1 MADVDIL
8 FPVSPKRGP
17 PRARKPRAP
26 APPPDA
32 ATLKAKELV
41 QKHKAAQA
49 DLPPVSE
56 SEEQPHEKP
65 KRARASAAAKPKPKG
80 KGKEKEVLTPRKA
93 VSSKK
98 DKRAAAATQL
108 AVLKDKQKAKHK
120 ARQQEK
126 GGGAE
131 GGEEK
136 KKRRPNRRM
145 RMHLASQKYE
155 QERFVFKPARIIRI
169 TRRSGHAAAKR
180 AGLPKDMTYTPAAL
194 AIYQTIVEERL
205 HRFFTLAAIVMDK
218 NGDYRTLTAEMFDH
232 VRALE
237 RHSRP
242 NASADEVTLN
252 WVKRDAERCAR
263 QGKKM
268 GGPEEAEEEEEGDAM
283 EVEGEEVAAADVE
296 ADESS
301 SSSESGES
309 DSE

>member
-17 PRARKPRAP
+17 PRVRKPRAP

-56 SEEQPHEKP
+56 SEDQPAQEKP
-65 KRARASAAAKPKPKG
+65 KRARAAAKPKPKG
-80 KGKEKEVLTPRKA
+80 KGKEKEAPRKKQGVVA
-93 VSSKK
+93 SKK

-108 AVLKDKQKAKHK
+108 AVIKDKQKAKHK
-120 ARQQEK
+120 ARKASAAAPAGE
-126 GGGAE
+126 
-131 GGEEK
+131 GEEK

-218 NGDYRTLTAEMFDH
+218 NGDYRTLTPEMFDH

-242 NASADEVTLN
+242 NAAADEVTLN